1 MKAKINTDLF
11 PIIDVGMYNSV
22 LDPDSMFSDV
32 LYDMEDMYVDPEYF
46 WDNFSMQDY
55 VKEVERQ
62 AQVFFKG
69 EVYEVE
75 GMKFKIK
82 AGEIYSPKYYNF
94 ATDQID
100 LTVEFNKRHVLK
112 FAKDNQE
119 WFEIFLKNNYTSYD
133 GFISHTANNYPEWLE
148 DFKDNN
154 SQAIGA
160 VLTYIFTIGG
170 EIEDIK
176 EDFYEQCQSNI
187 YSSEFCNWEPYDEE
201 VKVIEK
207 YIQENY
213 MIIDL
218 DNFAI
223 DYEFEHITDVK
234 AKALEVYKSIN
245 SLSGDLWKSL

>member
-1 MKAKINTDLF
+1 MKAKINTNLF
-11 PIIDVGMYNSV
+11 PIIDVGMYDSV
-22 LDPDSMFSDV
+22 LSPDSMFCNI
-32 LYDMEDMYVDPEYF
+32 LYDMEELNVDPKYF

-75 GMKFKIK
+75 GMKFKIE

-94 ATDQID
+94 ATDEID

-119 WFEIFLKNNYTSYD
+119 GFNIYLKEHYSSYD

-148 DFKDNN
+148 DFKNNN

-160 VLTYIFTIGG
+160 VLTYIFTVAD
-170 EIEDIK
+170 ELDDIR

-187 YSSEFCNWEPYDEE
+187 YSSEFCDWSAYDEE
-201 VKVIEK
+201 VKVIEE
-207 YIQENY
+207 YVQENY
-213 MIIDL
+213 LTIDV
-218 DNFAI
+218 DAFYI
-223 DYEFEHITDVK
+223 DYEFEHIDNVREK
-234 AKALEVYKSIN
+234 VLEVYNSITN
-245 SLSGDLWKSL
+245 QSGNLFN

>member
-1 MKAKINTDLF
+1 MKAKINSNLF

-32 LYDMEDMYVDPEYF
+32 LYDMEELYSDPEYF
-46 WDNFSMQDY
+46 WNNFSMQDY
-55 VKEVERQ
+55 VKEIERQ

-75 GMKFKIK
+75 GMKFKIE
-82 AGEIYSPKYYNF
+82 AGEIYSPRYYNF

-119 WFEIFLKNNYTSYD
+119 AFNIYLKKHYSSYD

-160 VLTYIFTIGG
+160 VLTYIFTVAD
-170 EIEDIK
+170 ELDDIR
-176 EDFYEQCQSNI
+176 ENFYEQCQGNM
-187 YSSEFCNWEPYDEE
+187 YSSEFCNWEPYYEE
-201 VKVIEK
+201 VKVIED
-207 YIQENY
+207 YVQENY
-213 MIIDL
+213 MTIDL
-218 DNFAI
+218 DNFTI

-234 AKALEVYKSIN
+234 AKVLEVYKSISN
-245 SLSGDLWKSL
+245 QSGSLFK